1 MSTIYHRQVCGR
13 PVRVVADPDP
23 AEFEQFARS
32 ATLFGLDVETT
43 PIDEG
48 GPRFFGPAFGVRLV
62 QVATADQAMV
72 LRAADPEQRRMI
84 EGLLGDERCRFVSHT
99 NFDVL
104 AVWAAFGIALGLRAI
119 DTHVLACLLDP
130 GVTADHGLKSLTERH
145 LDDGL
150 KRAEDDLY
158 ALFRAL
164 APVGQRAGGRPTLYG
179 WSHVPID
186 AEPYVVYAG
195 LDAIYVRRLLDV
207 LLDQLGDLGY
217 LPAVELWLAAQTT
230 ALQIRGIRL
239 DLDYTHALRGE
250 FEQANTAARA
260 DLEALMGCKA
270 TSPKRLDWLAERGV
284 EFRHFTDAGRPS
296 LSSKDALPDLLAR
309 YPGGEVGRMLA
320 LTTRMAETGNFAT
333 NLARFPGF
341 ADTAGRVHPDY
352 RTLAAH
358 TGRMSV
364 KWPAMQT
371 FKKDDPRLR
380 GCFVAEPGM
389 VLVGSD
395 FKAVEVRVAA
405 GLAAE
410 PRLIE
415 VIRAGTDIHDNTARL
430 MLGPGFT
437 DAQRTL
443 SKRATF
449 GTIYG
454 GGAPGLAKQTGV
466 SVGTARD
473 VVQRFKRAYPRIT
486 AFGAAMAERDPVR
499 NAARRR
505 IPADPARTYANSN
518 YAIQSTARDLLVESL
533 YRLCALDGWHP
544 YLWAIIHDEIVL
556 QVPADLAEDARRALQ
571 AAMTT
576 SFRGVPIEADA
587 KVIGPRWGGQLAE
600 VVPLPVSTGS
610 PYAAAA

>member
-1 MSTIYHRQVCGR
+1 MSTVYQREVCGR
-13 PVRVVADPDP
+13 PVRVIADPDP
-23 AEFEQFARS
+23 DEFARFAAS
-32 ATLFGLDVETT
+32 ETLFGLDVETT

-48 GPRFFGPAFGVRLV
+48 GPRFFGPDFGVRLV
-62 QVATADQAMV
+62 QIATADQAMV
-72 LRAADPEQRRMI
+72 LRPADPAQRRMI
-84 EGLLGDERCRFVSHT
+84 EALLGDPRCRFVSHT

-104 AVWAAFGIALGLRAI
+104 AVWAAFGIPLGLRAI
-119 DTHVLACLLDP
+119 DTHVLACLLEP
-130 GVTADHGLKSLTERH
+130 GVTADHGLKSLTGRH

-150 KRAEDDLY
+150 QRAEDDLY
-158 ALFRAL
+158 AMFRAL
-164 APVGQRAGGRPTLYG
+164 APVGQRAGRRATTYG

-207 LLDQLGDLGY
+207 LIGELADLGY

-250 FEQANTAARA
+250 FEQANTAARVE
-260 DLEALMGCKA
+260 LEALMGCKA
-270 TSPKRLDWLAERGV
+270 TSPKRIDWLADRGV
-284 EFRHFTDAGRPS
+284 TFEHHTDAGRPS

-309 YPGGEVGRMLA
+309 YPHGEVARMLA
-320 LTTRMAETGNFAT
+320 LTTRMAETGNFAA
-333 NLARFPGF
+333 NLARFPHF
-341 ADTAGRVHPDY
+341 ADADGRVHPDY

-389 VLVGSD
+389 VLVGCD

-405 GLAAE
+405 ALAAE

-430 MLGPGFT
+430 MFGPDWT
-437 DAQRTL
+437 KAQRTL
-443 SKRATF
+443 GKRATF

-466 SVGTARD
+466 SVEVARD

-486 AFGAAMAERDPVR
+486 AFAAAMAERDPVR

-533 YRLCALDGWHP
+533 YRLFALDGWHP
-544 YLWAIIHDEIVL
+544 HLWAIIHDEIVL
-556 QVPADLAEDARRALQ
+556 QVPAELAEDARRALHT
-571 AAMTT
+571 AMTT
-576 SFRGVPIEADA
+576 SFRGVPIEADPEI
-587 KVIGPRWGGQLAE
+587 IGSRWGGQITD
-600 VVPLPVSTGS
+600 VIPLHPGNAL
-610 PYAAAA
+610 AAAA

>member
-1 MSTIYHRQVCGR
+1 MSTIYLRQVCER
-13 PVRVVADPDP
+13 PVRIVADPEP
-23 AEFEQFARS
+23 AEFERFARS
-32 ATLFGLDVETT
+32 ETLFGLDVETT
-43 PIDEG
+43 PIDDT
-48 GPRFFGPAFGVRLV
+48 GPRFFGPGFGVRLV
-62 QVATADQAMV
+62 QVATAQQVMV
-72 LRAADPEQRRMI
+72 LRAADPQQRRMI
-84 EGLLGDERCRFVSHT
+84 EALLGDPGYRFVTHT

-104 AVWAAFGIALGLRAI
+104 AVWAAFGIPLGLRAV
-119 DTHVLACLLDP
+119 DTHLLACLLDP

-150 KRAEDDLY
+150 KKAEDDLR

-164 APVGQRAGGRPTLYG
+164 APVGQRAGGRPTTYG

-186 AEPYVVYAG
+186 AEQYVVYAG
-195 LDAIYVRRLLDV
+195 LDALYVRLLLDV
-207 LLDQLGDLGY
+207 LLGDLADLGY

-239 DLDYTHALRGE
+239 DLDYTNALRGE
-250 FEQANTAARA
+250 FEQANSAARA

-270 TSPKRLDWLAERGV
+270 TSPRRLDWLTGRGV

-296 LSSKDALPDLLAR
+296 LSSKDALPDLLTR
-309 YPGGEVGRMLA
+309 YPGGEVGQMLT

-341 ADTAGRVHPDY
+341 ADTNGRVHPDY
-352 RTLAAH
+352 RTLTAH

-380 GCFVAEPGM
+380 GCFVAEPGH
-389 VLVGSD
+389 VLVGCD

-405 GLAAE
+405 ALANE

-430 MLGPGFT
+430 MFGPNWT
-437 DAQRTL
+437 KAQRTL
-443 SKRATF
+443 GKRATF

-466 SVGTARD
+466 SVETARD
-473 VVQRFKRAYPRIT
+473 VVQRFKRAYPKIT
-486 AFGAAMAERDPVR
+486 AFGQAMAARDPVR

-518 YAIQSTARDLLVESL
+518 YAIQSTARDLLVEAL

-544 YLWAIIHDEIVL
+544 HLWAIIHDEIVL
-556 QVPADLAEDARRALQ
+556 QVPAEQAEDARQALQ
-571 AAMTT
+571 KAMTT
-576 SFRGVPIEADA
+576 SFRGVPIEADSEI
-587 KVIGPRWGGQLAE
+587 IGPRWGGQVAD
-600 VVPLPVSTGS
+600 VVQLSSGDNAL
-610 PYAAAA
+610 AAAA

>member
-1 MSTIYHRQVCGR
+1 MSTVYTRQVCGR
-13 PVRVVADPDP
+13 PVQVVADPGP
-23 AEFEQFARS
+23 EEFARFARS
-32 ATLFGLDVETT
+32 ETLFGLDVETT
-43 PIDEG
+43 PIDDA
-48 GPRFFGPAFGVRLV
+48 GPRFFGPGFGVRLV
-62 QVATADQAMV
+62 QIAAADQAMV
-72 LRAADPEQRRMI
+72 LRATDPQQRQMI
-84 EGLLGDERCRFVSHT
+84 ELLLGDPECRFVTHT
-99 NFDVL
+99 NFDVI

-119 DTHVLACLLDP
+119 DTHVLACLLEP
-130 GVTADHGLKSLTERH
+130 GVTADHGLKSLSERH

-150 KRAEDDLY
+150 RRAEDDLY

-164 APVGQRAGGRPTLYG
+164 APAGQRAGGRPAVHG
-179 WSHVPID
+179 WSHVPIG

-207 LLDQLGDLGY
+207 LLGELADLGY
-217 LPAVELWLAAQTT
+217 LPAAELWLAAQTT
-230 ALQIRGIRL
+230 ALQIRGILL
-239 DLDYTHALRGE
+239 DLDHTNTLRAE
-250 FEQANTAARA
+250 FEQANHTARA

-284 EFRHFTDAGRPS
+284 EFRHFTDADRPS
-296 LSSKDALPDLLAR
+296 LSGKDALPDLLAR
-309 YPGGEVGRMLA
+309 YPGGEVGRMLE

-333 NLARFPGF
+333 NLARFPDF
-341 ADTAGRVHPDY
+341 ADANGRVHPDY

-380 GCFVAEPGM
+380 GCFVAEPGH
-389 VLVGSD
+389 VLVGCD

-405 GLAAE
+405 ALANE

-430 MLGPGFT
+430 MFGPGWT
-437 DAQRTL
+437 KAQRTL
-443 SKRATF
+443 GKRATF

-466 SVGTARD
+466 SVEVARD

-486 AFGAAMAERDPVR
+486 AFGKAMAERDPVR

-544 YLWAIIHDEIVL
+544 FLWAIIHDEIVL
-556 QVPADLAEDARRALQ
+556 QVPAGDAEDAKRALEQ
-571 AAMTT
+571 AMTT

-587 KVIGPRWGGQLAE
+587 EIIGSRWGGHDAD
-600 VVPLPVSTGS
+600 VIPFPASTPL
-610 PYAAAA
+610 AAAA

>member
-1 MSTIYHRQVCGR
+1 MRQVCGE
-13 PVRVVADPDP
+13 PVRVVSDPEP
-23 AEFEQFARS
+23 AEFERFARS
-32 ATLFGLDVETT
+32 ADLFGLDVETT
-43 PIDEG
+43 PIDES
-48 GPRFFGPAFGVRLV
+48 GPRFFGPDFGVRLV

-72 LRAADPEQRRMI
+72 LRAADPRQRRMI
-84 EGLLGDERCRFVSHT
+84 ETLLRDRRRRFVTHT

-104 AVWAAFGIALGLRAI
+104 AVWVAFGIALGLRAI
-119 DTHVLACLLDP
+119 DTYLLACLLEP
-130 GVTADHGLKSLTERH
+130 GVTADHGLKSLTCRH

-150 KRAEDDLY
+150 KRAEDDLH

-164 APVGQRAGGRPTLYG
+164 APTGQRAGGRPTLYG

-186 AEPYVVYAG
+186 AEPYVVYAA

-207 LLDQLGDLGY
+207 LLAELADLGH

-250 FEQANTAARA
+250 FEQANTAARGE
-260 DLEALMGCKA
+260 LEALMGCKA
-270 TSPKRLDWLAERGV
+270 TSPKRVDWLAARGV

-309 YPGGEVGRMLA
+309 YPGGEVGRMLT

-389 VLVGSD
+389 VLVGCD

-405 GLAAE
+405 ALANE

-430 MLGPGFT
+430 MFGPNWT
-437 DAQRTL
+437 KAQRTL
-443 SKRATF
+443 GKRATF

-466 SVGTARD
+466 SVEVARD

-505 IPADPARTYANSN
+505 IPADPARTYANAN

-533 YRLCALDGWHP
+533 YRLCALEGWHP
-544 YLWAIIHDEIVL
+544 FLWAIIHDEIVL
-556 QVPADLAEDARRALQ
+556 QVPTEAAEDARQALHT
-571 AAMTT
+571 AMTT
-576 SFRGVPIEADA
+576 SFRGVPIEADSEI
-587 KVIGPRWGGQLAE
+587 IGPRWGGQLAD
-600 VVPLPVSTGS
+600 VVQLNPGGAAL
-610 PYAAAA
+610 AAAA